1 MDTKEI
7 LRSYLGSLQNV
18 KTPEDLEG
26 WEYNKISMIEKMFP
40 KSKDNKIAEF
50 KSIKEGLSGLYD
62 NTPEYKVRQYQKLI
76 SSFLEDYT
84 ESGQEE

>member
-1 MDTKEI
+1 MDAKEI
-7 LRSYLGSLQNV
+7 LQRYLDSLQNV

-50 KSIKEGLSGLYD
+50 KSIKAGLSGLYD
-62 NTPEYKVRQYQKLI
+62 TTSYKVRQYQKLI

-84 ESGQEE
+84 ESGQEK